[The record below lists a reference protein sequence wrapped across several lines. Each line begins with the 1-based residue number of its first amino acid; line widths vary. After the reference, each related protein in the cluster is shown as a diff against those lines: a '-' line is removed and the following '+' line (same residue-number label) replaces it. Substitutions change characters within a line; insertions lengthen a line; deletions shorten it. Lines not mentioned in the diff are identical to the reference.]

1 MPDRQALKPDQPVDA
16 VDAATVLLIRDS
28 ADGIEVF
35 MVVRHRNIEFAGGA
49 LVFPGGRVDP
59 EDGDQS
65 LEGRRGMKGTLP
77 SRLMALRVAAIR
89 ETFEEASVLLARP
102 RGSDT
107 LIGPD
112 LQNRIVE
119 QYRDPL
125 YAGDVSMADIVT
137 AENLEL
143 ACDLLVPFSHWITPL
158 TQPKRF
164 DTHFFLAPVPAQMT
178 ALHDGTESVESIWV
192 RPADAIAD
200 AEAGQRSVMFPTRM
214 NLGVL
219 DRSDKIADAVQA
231 ARETPVV
238 PVMPKAEK
246 VEGGRIMHI
255 PAEAG
260 YGVSEVFVDY
270 AGAMPSR

>member
-1 MPDRQALKPDQPVDA
+1 MPDKKASSTDQPVDP

-28 ADGIEVF
+28 AYGIEVF

-49 LVFPGGRVDP
+49 LVFPGGKVDP
-59 EDGDQS
+59 EDSDQS

-89 ETFEEASVLLARP
+89 ETFEEASVLLARV

-107 LIGPD
+107 LIGPG
-112 LQNRIVE
+112 LQDRIVE

-125 YAGDVSMADIVT
+125 YAGDVTMADIVT

-143 ACDLLVPFSHWITPL
+143 ACDLLVPFSHWITPI

-192 RPADAIAD
+192 RPAVAIAD

-214 NLGVL
+214 NLNVL
-219 DRSDKIADAVQA
+219 GRSDKTADAVQA

-238 PVMPKAEK
+238 PVMPTAEK

-260 YGVSEVFVDY
+260 YGVSKVFVDY
-270 AGAMPSR
+270 AGAMPPR